1 VEYRS
6 NTIISSITYK
16 YKYTQN
22 MYPNAG
28 VVEEPNG
35 EGKIVNN
42 GEIHHNCVETS
53 HSEAH
58 RKLLNNTRWKK
69 SVRK

>member
-1 VEYRS
+1 
-6 NTIISSITYK
+6 
-16 YKYTQN
+16 